1 PLAIP
6 QIVVE
11 RVVNNHSDK
20 SPNDHE
26 RLDVFESSVA
36 LPLTNVS
43 AQRVIDPQDKFLPK
57 HLRQLVFFQRGIE
70 QKSLKL
76 WIELVMIQSIESYAF
91 KNGAV
96 VFATDGLSDLLQR
109 I

>member
-1 PLAIP
+1 M
-6 QIVVE
+6 
-11 RVVNNHSDK
+11 NDHSDK

-26 RLDVFESSVA
+26 RLDVLESSVA

-70 QKSLKL
+70 QEPLKL

-91 KNGAV
+91 ENGAV
-96 VFATDGLSDLLQR
+96 VFATDGIGNHLEG